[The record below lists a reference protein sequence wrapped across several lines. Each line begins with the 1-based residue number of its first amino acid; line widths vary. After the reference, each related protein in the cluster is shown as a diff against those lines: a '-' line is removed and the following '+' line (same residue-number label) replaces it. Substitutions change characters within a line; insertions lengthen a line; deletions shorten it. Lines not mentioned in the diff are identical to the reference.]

1 MRLYKGP
8 VVRVPLV
15 RFRDSSTPG
24 ALSYTT
30 SLNPSTALAYP
41 ACPGRI
47 MSKRT
52 AGSNLLS
59 NFVSVYNLISQLL
72 DEEETTRPRV
82 LRGSPV
88 LPYLNSLLVFILGSE
103 GRMGKRRTQAIST
116 SALILT
122 SPSPAQTLGLSRNVK
137 ACTPSSASCLLKLLV
152 SGHSQ

>member
-15 RFRDSSTPG
+15 SFRDSSTPG
-24 ALSYTT
+24 ALSYMA
-30 SLNPSTALAYP
+30 SLNPSTVLAYP

-59 NFVSVYNLISQLL
+59 NFVSMYNLISQLL

-82 LRGSPV
+82 LKRQPCLA
-88 LPYLNSLLVFILGSE
+88 LPEQFAGFHLRI
-103 GRMGKRRTQAIST
+103 
-116 SALILT
+116 
-122 SPSPAQTLGLSRNVK
+122 
-137 ACTPSSASCLLKLLV
+137 
-152 SGHSQ
+152 

>member
-15 RFRDSSTPG
+15 SFRDSSTPG
-24 ALSYTT
+24 ALSYMA
-30 SLNPSTALAYP
+30 SLNPSTVLAYP

-52 AGSNLLS
+52 AGSNFLS
-59 NFVSVYNLISQLL
+59 NFVSMYNLISQLL

-88 LPYLNSLLVFILGSE
+88 LPYLNSLLGFILGSE
-103 GRMGKRRTQAIST
+103 GQK
-116 SALILT
+116 
-122 SPSPAQTLGLSRNVK
+122 PSQPQLS
-137 ACTPSSASCLLKLLV
+137 S
-152 SGHSQ
+152 

>member
-15 RFRDSSTPG
+15 SFRDSSTPG
-24 ALSYTT
+24 ALSYMA
-30 SLNPSTALAYP
+30 SLNPSTVLAYP

-52 AGSNLLS
+52 AGSNFLS
-59 NFVSVYNLISQLL
+59 NFVSMYNLISQLL

-88 LPYLNSLLVFILGSE
+88 LPYLNSLLGFILGSE
-103 GRMGKRRTQAIST
+103 GWTGKRWTEAIST

-122 SPSPAQTLGLSRNVK
+122 SPSPAQTWD
-137 ACTPSSASCLLKLLV
+137 
-152 SGHSQ
+152 

>member
-1 MRLYKGP
+1 MRLYTGP
-8 VVRVPLV
+8 VLRVPLV
-15 RFRDSSTPG
+15 RCRDSSTPG

-30 SLNPSTALAYP
+30 SLNPSTALDYP
-41 ACPGRI
+41 VCPGRI

-72 DEEETTRPRV
+72 DEEETTRPQV

-103 GRMGKRRTQAIST
+103 GWMGKRTQAIST

-122 SPSPAQTLGLSRNVK
+122 SPSPAQTLGLSKDVK
-137 ACTPSSASCLLKLLV
+137 ACTPSSASCLLKLLA
-152 SGHSQ
+152 SGHPQ